1 MTSDKVKTII
11 IITLLLIKLYLLLD
25 LRLEIVYK
33 KLFTNK

>member
-11 IITLLLIKLYLLLD
+11 IITLLFIKLYLLLD